1 MSNETLVEALREL
14 FVKWLESRSPFRTT
28 VEVEAAWEGWK
39 ANTAIAAMLAA
50 EITEPVAWSC
60 QDTINDDDGC
70 PIGMDEPRVHWG
82 SGCPDD
88 DGGWSPLYGRPQP
101 AQDAKDAARYRWLR
115 DKSGR
120 AGSPYIRCD
129 DPPFKPMDYWITAG
143 TADSCIDRA
152 MAKESGNG

>member
-82 SGCPDD
+82 LGVLTMTADGCPSTPARSQRRMRS
-88 DGGWSPLYGRPQP
+88 GACGLKMKRVIGIPAAASCSSSPKARPMTTRWDSV
-101 AQDAKDAARYRWLR
+101 ASAAANSI
-115 DKSGR
+115 K
-120 AGSPYIRCD
+120 
-129 DPPFKPMDYWITAG
+129 
-143 TADSCIDRA
+143 
-152 MAKESGNG
+152 